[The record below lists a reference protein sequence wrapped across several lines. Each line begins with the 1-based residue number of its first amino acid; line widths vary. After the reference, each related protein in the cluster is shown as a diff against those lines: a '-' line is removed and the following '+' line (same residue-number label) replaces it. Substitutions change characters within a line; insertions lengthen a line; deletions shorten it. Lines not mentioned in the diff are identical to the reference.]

1 MREFLTSIV
10 ALASLAS
17 VTLLSAANLA
27 AAKPMSCQQKA
38 TACEN
43 RCAGRYDSNNYVNC
57 IYRTCAKQYG
67 TCGRG

>member
-1 MREFLTSIV
+1 MRNSLISIV

-17 VTLLSAANLA
+17 VTLLSAASPA
-27 AAKPMSCQQKA
+27 AARLKTCQQKA

>member
-1 MREFLTSIV
+1 MRDSLISIV
-10 ALASLAS
+10 ALAGLAS
-17 VTLLSAANLA
+17 FTLLSAANPA
-27 AAKPMSCQQKA
+27 AAKARTCQQKA
-38 TACEN
+38 TACES